1 MTDRELQELVQ
12 NALAWEPRVDAE
24 DIGVTVDS
32 GVVTLRGDI
41 KSYAEK
47 TAAEHVAL
55 GVYGVKAVAND
66 LIVRLGKGLVRTDTE
81 IAQAAVNALKW
92 NIEVPKD
99 RVTAAVSDGWVT
111 LTGNVDWN
119 YQRETAAQVVRSLT
133 GVLGVFN
140 SITVQP
146 HVKVTDVQSKIQA
159 ALKRSAEV
167 DARRINVAALDGKV
181 VLTGNVHSWAERE
194 EARHA
199 AWAAPGVREVEDHMV
214 IVP

>member
-24 DIGVTVDS
+24 DVGVTVDS
-32 GVVTLRGDI
+32 GIVTLRGDI

-66 LIVRLGKGLVRTDTE
+66 LTVRLGQGLTRTDTE
-81 IAQAAVNALKW
+81 IAQAAVSALKW
-92 NIEVPKD
+92 NIEIPKD
-99 RVTAAVSDGWVT
+99 RVTVAVSDGWVT
-111 LTGNVDWN
+111 LEGTVDWN
-119 YQRETAAQVVRSLT
+119 YQRETAAQVVRGLT

-140 SITVQP
+140 SITVKP
-146 HVKVTDVQSKIQA
+146 HVKVTDVQTKIQA

-181 VLTGNVHSWAERE
+181 VLSGNVHSWAERE